1 MNANSMANG
10 MTEAT
15 ISPART
21 LPEKNNQYQKYD
33 DRTFYQIIDNSRNV
47 TVHRIQNGS
56 DKARW

>member
-21 LPEKNNQYQKYD
+21 LPKKTIN
-33 DRTFYQIIDNSRNV
+33 TRN
-47 TVHRIQNGS
+47 TMIAPSIRL
-56 DKARW
+56 